1 MSITVHLYYTG
12 TGGSAQR
19 FAEEMEKSGTADAIR
34 RETGNLRYD
43 YFISMADP
51 ETVLLIDAW
60 EDQAALDRHHGS
72 PMMETI
78 TVLREKYGLHMR
90 AERFCAEEAELP
102 EADSRFIRE

>member
-19 FAEEMEKSGTADAIR
+19 FAREMEESGTADAVR
-34 RETGNLRYD
+34 REAGNLRYD

-72 PMMETI
+72 TMMETI
-78 TVLREKYGLHMR
+78 TALREKYDLHMR
-90 AERFCAEEAELP
+90 AERFWAENAEFP
-102 EADSRFIRE
+102 ETDRRFIRE

>member
-19 FAEEMEKSGTADAIR
+19 FAGKWRKAAQRMPVR
-34 RETGNLRYD
+34 REAGNLRYD

-72 PMMETI
+72 TMMETI
-78 TVLREKYGLHMR
+78 TGTAGK
-90 AERFCAEEAELP
+90 
-102 EADSRFIRE
+102 I

>member
-19 FAEEMEKSGTADAIR
+19 FAREMEESGTADAVR
-34 RETGNLRYD
+34 REAGNLRYD

-60 EDQAALDRHHGS
+60 EDQAALDRASRVHHDGNDHG
-72 PMMETI
+72 TAGKI
-78 TVLREKYGLHMR
+78 
-90 AERFCAEEAELP
+90 
-102 EADSRFIRE
+102 